1 MTEAIPPTT
10 TTDPTNSSE
19 PGLSTQALHAGV
31 QRDTAFHS
39 ITPPIVQTSAYTFT
53 TAAGV
58 AEFKEERIRTGGR
71 NRQEYGR
78 YGNPTV
84 RAVEQRLAAL
94 DGGEDAMLV
103 SSGMAAV
110 TTALLILLSAGDHL
124 IVTDD
129 SYHKT
134 RVFVN
139 TFLSRFGIECTTVSA
154 NDLAGLEAAIQ
165 PNTRLIL
172 SETPTNPFLRC
183 IDLEALAAIAK
194 RHGVLT
200 LIDGTF
206 ATPLNMRPLEFGI
219 DLVMHSVTKYL
230 AGHND
235 LLAG

>member
-1 MTEAIPPTT
+1 M
-10 TTDPTNSSE
+10 
-19 PGLSTQALHAGV
+19 
-31 QRDTAFHS
+31 
-39 ITPPIVQTSAYTFT
+39 
-53 TAAGV
+53 
-58 AEFKEERIRTGGR
+58 
-71 NRQEYGR
+71 
-78 YGNPTV
+78 

-154 NDLAGLEAAIQ
+154 SDLAGLEMAIQ

-172 SETPTNPFLRC
+172 WKHQPTLSC
-183 IDLEALAAIAK
+183 AALIW
-194 RHGVLT
+194 RQWQLLPG
-200 LIDGTF
+200 
-206 ATPLNMRPLEFGI
+206 AT
-219 DLVMHSVTKYL
+219 VC
-230 AGHND
+230 
-235 LLAG
+235 